1 MATITINVIN
11 ESLELRNF
19 FVFQQP
25 AVYSGELQVYAN
37 SLDSQALLPHATSD
51 AHLTFLMNLDDQ
63 PVMIFYVQTGEYP
76 AGTVVNVADASIN
89 AAVCDATPGYT
100 TFNVTYNADGSWSV
114 QAMALAGPAEDQLGP
129 TSTGATKFDVVVTNE
144 ADPEIIDD

>member
-11 ESLELRNF
+11 ESPDLQNF
-19 FVFQQP
+19 FIFQQP
-25 AVYSGELQVYAN
+25 AVYPGELQVYAN
-37 SLDSQALLPHATSD
+37 SLDSQALLPHATSG
-51 AHLTFLMNLDDQ
+51 AHFTFWMDLDCQ
-63 PVMIFYVQTGEYP
+63 PVTIFYVQTGEYP
-76 AGTVVNVADASIN
+76 AGTVVNFTNASID

-129 TSTGATKFDVVVTNE
+129 VEVANE
-144 ADPEIIDD
+144 PDLGRGDQV

>member
-11 ESLELRNF
+11 ESLDLQNF
-19 FVFQQP
+19 FIFQQL

-37 SLDSQALLPHATSD
+37 SLDSQASPPHATSD
-51 AHLTFLMNLDDQ
+51 AHLTFLMDIDCQ

-76 AGTVVNVADASIN
+76 AGTVVNFTNASIN

-114 QAMALAGPAEDQLGP
+114 QTVALAGPAEDQLG
-129 TSTGATKFDVVVTNE
+129 VVEVGQ
-144 ADPEIIDD
+144 PDDLDRCDQV